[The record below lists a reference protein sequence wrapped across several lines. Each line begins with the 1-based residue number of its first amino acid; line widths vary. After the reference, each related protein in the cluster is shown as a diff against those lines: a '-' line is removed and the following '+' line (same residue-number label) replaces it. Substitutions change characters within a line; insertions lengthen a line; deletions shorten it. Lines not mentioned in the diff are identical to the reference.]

1 MKLTEKQKRFCEE
14 YVKTGNATQSY
25 INAGYSVTK
34 REVAEANA
42 RKLLGNNSG
51 VIQYIKE
58 LNDSIKSAQIA
69 DMEEV
74 KQFWTKTMRD
84 ELTDVK
90 DRLKASEYIAKTN
103 AAFIEKREISGEMN
117 QNIKTESDLSKLS
130 VEELKE
136 LESIL
141 SKTTNTE

>member
-25 INAGYSVTK
+25 INAGYSATT

-42 RKLLGNNSG
+42 RKLLGNNSA
-51 VIQYIKE
+51 VIEYIKE
-58 LNDSIKSAQIA
+58 LNSKIVSSTIA

-74 KQFWTKTMRD
+74 KQFWTNVMRNEEAD
-84 ELTDVK
+84 LK

-103 AAFIEKREISGEMN
+103 AAFIDKQEQKIESEGTLDIS
-117 QNIKTESDLSKLS
+117 IKVIE
-130 VEELKE
+130 
-136 LESIL
+136 
-141 SKTTNTE
+141 